1 MKEIIL
7 CKYGEIVLKG
17 ANRGQFESTLV
28 KDMKYRLQSF
38 GSFSVRNVQSTM
50 TIEPLDD
57 FADLDGAFEAACRV
71 FGIAGVVRAAV
82 AEKNMDSIL
91 ETVKTYIP
99 QFLVG
104 KKTFKVE
111 AKRSDKLFPLSSPE
125 ISAQA
130 GAAVLSAC
138 PRMRVNVREPEITV
152 RVEVRDRAAYVH
164 AGQFKGAGGLPV
176 GTNGKGLLLL
186 SGGIDSPVA
195 GWMMAKRGVRLEAL
209 YFESMPYTSEQAR
222 QKVLDLAALVA
233 RWSGS
238 MQVHIISLT
247 DIQEKLVKACD
258 EEYFTILLRR
268 YMMEL
273 SNRVA
278 EKFSCEALITGE
290 SLGQVASQTMQALNV
305 TNAMARYPVFRP
317 LIGMDKDEIVQISR
331 RIDTFETSILPYEDC
346 CTVFTPR
353 HPKTRPVMAL
363 VEEQEQ
369 KLPFAQLCDEAMETL
384 QTFYI
389 KAKF

>member
-17 ANRGQFESTLV
+17 ANRNQFETALV
-28 KDMKYRLQSF
+28 RDMKYRLQSF

-91 ETVKTYIP
+91 ETIKSYIP
-99 QFLVG
+99 PFLAG

-111 AKRSDKLFPLSSPE
+111 AKRSDKAFPLSSPE

-152 RVEVRDRAAYVH
+152 RVEVRDRAAYIH

-222 QKVLDLAALVA
+222 QKVMDLAALVA

-238 MQVHIISLT
+238 MQLHVISLT

-258 EEYFTILLRR
+258 EEYFTLLLRR

-273 SNRVA
+273 ANRVA
-278 EKFSCEALITGE
+278 QKFSCEALITGE
-290 SLGQVASQTMQALNV
+290 SLGQVASQTMQALYV
-305 TNAMARYPVFRP
+305 TNAVSRYPVFRP

-346 CTVFTPR
+346 CTVFTPK
-353 HPKTRPVMAL
+353 HPKTKPVPAL
-363 VEEQEQ
+363 VEEQER
-369 KLPFAQLCDEAMETL
+369 KLPIDQLCDEAMETL